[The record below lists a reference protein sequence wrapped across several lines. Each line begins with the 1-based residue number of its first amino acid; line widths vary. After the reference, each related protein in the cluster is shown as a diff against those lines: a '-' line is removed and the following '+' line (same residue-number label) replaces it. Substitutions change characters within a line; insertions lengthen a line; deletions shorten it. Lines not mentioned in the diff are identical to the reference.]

1 MANLPWTHR
10 TLYQLTVAGL
20 VFGQQVVNTF
30 HFEAEATYDLANIT
44 DAAKQADSQ
53 LLALDWIANGKVPYL
68 AQLPSD
74 YAMQMITCQVLE
86 VNGQWRHRLTPMET
100 AQTTS
105 PGTDATHGAVE
116 NLTGAGVI
124 RWRTPIAGKAHRGRS
139 YIGPLGQNAILDGR
153 LASSC
158 VTKLTAFKDAM
169 VNRWT
174 GAGASA
180 GKWNLTIYS
189 RPYNQGEYQYT
200 VRDSTG
206 LRVVSPPDYAG
217 NSTFV
222 TVGAVDNI
230 GRVQR
235 RREIGVGS

>member
-1 MANLPWTHR
+1 MPNLPWTHR

-86 VNGQWRHRLTPMET
+86 TNGQWRHRLTPMET

-105 PGTDATHGAVE
+105 PGRASS
-116 NLTGAGVI
+116 AGGP
-124 RWRTPIAGKAHRGRS
+124 RWPGKPTAAGRTSGPSGRTPFWTAGWPRA
-139 YIGPLGQNAILDGR
+139 
-153 LASSC
+153 
-158 VTKLTAFKDAM
+158 
-169 VNRWT
+169 
-174 GAGASA
+174 
-180 GKWNLTIYS
+180 
-189 RPYNQGEYQYT
+189 
-200 VRDSTG
+200 
-206 LRVVSPPDYAG
+206 VSP
-217 NSTFV
+217 S
-222 TVGAVDNI
+222 
-230 GRVQR
+230 
-235 RREIGVGS
+235 

>member
-1 MANLPWTHR
+1 
-10 TLYQLTVAGL
+10 
-20 VFGQQVVNTF
+20 
-30 HFEAEATYDLANIT
+30 
-44 DAAKQADSQ
+44 
-53 LLALDWIANGKVPYL
+53 
-68 AQLPSD
+68 
-74 YAMQMITCQVLE
+74 
-86 VNGQWRHRLTPMET
+86 
-100 AQTTS
+100 
-105 PGTDATHGAVE
+105 
-116 NLTGAGVI
+116 
-124 RWRTPIAGKAHRGRS
+124 
-139 YIGPLGQNAILDGR
+139 
-153 LASSC
+153 
-158 VTKLTAFKDAM
+158 M
-169 VNRWT
+169 VNRYT